1 MQAKSVS
8 PEIEQAFTGL
18 LKLAKEAVNSMAADG
33 MWQAVVC
40 QTTAGNTH
48 VFFMNYDD
56 QATQATCE
64 EKILNTFVTQKDTA
78 IAFLV
83 AMWRDQW
90 IDLPSYDLRRKLID
104 LDGSNRE
111 ALLVLQGEN
120 CLVVRTIGSTMPA

>member
-1 MQAKSVS
+1 MMKPVS

-18 LKLAKEAVNSMAADG
+18 LKLAEEAVNSMAADG
-33 MWQAVVC
+33 LWQAIAC

-48 VFFMNYDD
+48 VFFMNLDD
-56 QATQATCE
+56 QAACE

-83 AMWRDQW
+83 TMWRDHW
-90 IDLPSYDLRRKLID
+90 IDLPSYGLRQKLID

-120 CLVVRTIGSTMPA
+120 CLVVHTIGSTMPA